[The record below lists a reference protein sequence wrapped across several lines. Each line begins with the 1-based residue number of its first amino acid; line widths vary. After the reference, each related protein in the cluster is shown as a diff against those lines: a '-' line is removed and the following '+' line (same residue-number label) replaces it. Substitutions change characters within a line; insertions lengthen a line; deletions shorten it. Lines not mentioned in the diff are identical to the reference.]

1 MVTYVAVFCPPASG
15 RSGGGGE
22 GVEPAP
28 EVDGGL
34 VVAESGPFDL
44 SDEDGVV
51 AAGMTGVGGAARVG
65 GARVSGVA
73 ERMSS
78 GTPDDA
84 MAPVDASGRREWV
97 GREVDLPVSASTRNV
112 ISGG

>member
-1 MVTYVAVFCPPASG
+1 MVTYVAVFWRPASG

-28 EVDGGL
+28 EVEGGL

-51 AAGMTGVGGAARVG
+51 AAGMAGVGGAVQGDAGAVEYG
-65 GARVSGVA
+65 GAR
-73 ERMSS
+73 
-78 GTPDDA
+78 
-84 MAPVDASGRREWV
+84 GRR
-97 GREVDLPVSASTRNV
+97 R
-112 ISGG
+112 